1 VSRRKGELSPAGIDR
16 GWPYQVALRADECK
30 GTHYRTLHSFCLGL
44 SLCSR
49 GHAVRYE
56 DEWWQVFCFAEKAH
70 ADAFR
75 VRFGGEHFDPRDR
88 GRGASWAKWDKRTR
102 KVQQAMIDSAE
113 KRGQIIKHLEDALA
127 LADELQDGPTGYLI
141 ERALDEA
148 RSRQFRPIG

>member
-1 VSRRKGELSPAGIDR
+1 VG
-16 GWPYQVALRADECK
+16 
-30 GTHYRTLHSFCLGL
+30 
-44 SLCSR
+44 
-49 GHAVRYE
+49 
-56 DEWWQVFCFAEKAH
+56 QVFCFAQKAH

-75 VRFGGEHFDPRDR
+75 IRCGGEHFDPRDR
-88 GRGASWAKWDKRTR
+88 GRGASWAKWNKRTR

-127 LADELQDGPTGYLI
+127 LVDELNDGPTGYLI